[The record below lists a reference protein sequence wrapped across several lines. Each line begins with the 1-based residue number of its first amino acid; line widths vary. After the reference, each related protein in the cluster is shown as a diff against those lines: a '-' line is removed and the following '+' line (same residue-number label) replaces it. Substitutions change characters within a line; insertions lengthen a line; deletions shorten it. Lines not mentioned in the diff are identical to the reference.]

1 MFIRHVV
8 NCDVKQIVDFPPVES
23 VPLCV
28 FEWLVWIQMLIHIAL
43 WFKKVKWQGITW
55 IITFCITLSYK
66 L

>member
-28 FEWLVWIQMLIHIAL
+28 FEWHVWVQMLIHIAL
-43 WFKKVKWQGITW
+43 
-55 IITFCITLSYK
+55 
-66 L
+66 